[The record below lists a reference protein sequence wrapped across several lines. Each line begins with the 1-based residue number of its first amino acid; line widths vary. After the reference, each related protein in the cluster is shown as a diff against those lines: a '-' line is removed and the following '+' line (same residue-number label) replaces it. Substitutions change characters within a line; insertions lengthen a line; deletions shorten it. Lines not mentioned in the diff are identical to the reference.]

1 MKFTTEIKIII
12 SALLVWQSC
21 LAEEIKTYQAD
32 VCIYGGTASGVMAAL
47 AAKKEG
53 AKVILIEPTRYLGG
67 MTGGGIHHLD
77 WGKGNTVGGSTYKML
92 TESLKQEK
100 RSTHGTML
108 LGIGNKEYR
117 ERFRKEIDTA
127 GIKVIYEHRL
137 GKVQVRGKTIEH
149 PTRLKPI
156 ALGEQFSS
164 KKKEHSIRS
173 IILDYAPV
181 DETGCPPPHPNKRDV
196 IKVSAKVFIDCS
208 YEGDLLAQ
216 SGVSYTWGRESR
228 EHYNESLAGV
238 RPSLWVH
245 DIDPYLKPGNPKSG
259 LIPFIQDRQTG
270 PLGSA
275 DNLTMGYCFRYEFDK
290 SGKGIPIPE
299 PVDYDPAEFE
309 LYRRALNGNL
319 DIFSSRKMRYTLNL
333 KEAKKHPF
341 VGGANLNRNLMAS
354 TVYGCNVDYPNGDW
368 ATRSRI
374 WKFHQEFLS
383 KIVHF
388 AKTDPSSPESL
399 QNYAKRLTFK
409 RGPFDETG
417 GWPSQLYVREAR
429 RMVSSYVV
437 SQKDIAGET
446 NPAHPVGLAAYGVD
460 DWPYAVVV
468 EDGKVALQG
477 GEFSIIYL
485 DGGTYNGSYKIPY
498 ESIVPTRGECDNLI
512 VPVCV
517 SASHIAFTS
526 LRMEPVWMILGESA
540 GVAASIAVDSGIPV
554 QDVPYEQLRPKLDEL
569 GQKLVRGADG
579 KHNDQPRVWNSRK
592 HWNAEKK
599 GYEWLFPYI
608 DKDSNGKISSEEYIN
623 FQKFKSKN
631 ENWKEVLKK
640 N

>member
-1 MKFTTEIKIII
+1 
-12 SALLVWQSC
+12 
-21 LAEEIKTYQAD
+21 
-32 VCIYGGTASGVMAAL
+32 
-47 AAKKEG
+47 
-53 AKVILIEPTRYLGG
+53 
-67 MTGGGIHHLD
+67 
-77 WGKGNTVGGSTYKML
+77 
-92 TESLKQEK
+92 
-100 RSTHGTML
+100 
-108 LGIGNKEYR
+108 
-117 ERFRKEIDTA
+117 
-127 GIKVIYEHRL
+127 
-137 GKVQVRGKTIEH
+137 
-149 PTRLKPI
+149 PI
-156 ALGEQFSS
+156 ALGEKFPS
-164 KKKEHSIRS
+164 KKKENSIRS
-173 IILDYAPV
+173 IMLDYAPV
-181 DETGCPPPHPNKRDV
+181 DETGCPPAQPTKSNV

-245 DIDPYLKPGNPKSG
+245 DIDPYLKPENPKSG
-259 LIPFIQDRQTG
+259 LIPFVQDRQIG

-275 DNLTMGYCFRYEFDK
+275 DDLTMGYCFRYEFDK

-309 LYRRALNGNL
+309 LYCRALKGNL

-354 TVYGCNVDYPNGDW
+354 TAYGCNVDYPNGDW

-468 EDGKVALQG
+468 EDGKVAVQG

-485 DGGTYNGSYKIPY
+485 DGGKYNGSYKISY

-540 GVAASIAVDSGIPV
+540 GVAAALAVDASIPV

-599 GYEWLFPYI
+599 GYEWLFPHI
-608 DKDSNGKISSEEYIN
+608 DQDSNGKISSEEYVN

-631 ENWKEVLKK
+631 GNWKEVLKK

>member
-1 MKFTTEIKIII
+1 MKFTTGIKIII

-32 VCIYGGTASGVMAAL
+32 VCVYGGTASGVMAAL

-108 LGIGNKEYR
+108 LGSGNKEYR
-117 ERFRKEIDTA
+117 ERFRKAIDTA

-137 GKVQVRGKTIEH
+137 GKVQVGGKTIEH
-149 PTRLKPI
+149 PTRQKPI
-156 ALGEQFSS
+156 ALGEEFSS
-164 KKKEHSIRS
+164 KKKENSIRS
-173 IILDYAPV
+173 IMLDYAPV
-181 DETGCPPPHPNKRDV
+181 DETGCPPASPPKADV

-259 LIPFIQDRQTG
+259 LIPFVQDRQIG

-275 DNLTMGYCFRYEFDK
+275 DDLTMGYCFRYEFDK

-354 TVYGCNVDYPNGDW
+354 TAYGCNVDYPNGDW

-468 EDGKVALQG
+468 EDGKVAVQG

-485 DGGTYNGSYKIPY
+485 DGGKYNGSYKIPY

-540 GVAASIAVDSGIPV
+540 GVAAAIAVDGGIPV
-554 QDVPYEQLRPKLDEL
+554 QDVPT
-569 GQKLVRGADG
+569 
-579 KHNDQPRVWNSRK
+579 
-592 HWNAEKK
+592 
-599 GYEWLFPYI
+599 
-608 DKDSNGKISSEEYIN
+608 
-623 FQKFKSKN
+623 KN
-631 ENWKEVLKK
+631 CDPSWTSLARS
-640 N
+640 